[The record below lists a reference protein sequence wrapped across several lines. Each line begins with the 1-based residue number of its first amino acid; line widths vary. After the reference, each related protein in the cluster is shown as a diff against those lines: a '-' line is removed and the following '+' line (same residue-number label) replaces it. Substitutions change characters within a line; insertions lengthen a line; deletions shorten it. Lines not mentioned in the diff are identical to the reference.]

1 MGNGPGFHD
10 RGGPRGLQG
19 LAHQGQVPGLE
30 TPRREMGVQRAWILG
45 RMVNRRMS
53 GRKMGGPHSPAWS
66 QAAIGLPS
74 RGGFIM
80 ARIASGEGAGSRLGS
95 LSSSD
100 WTHKRRE
107 EAQVSGLTPG
117 RRAHTPGELP
127 PFTP

>member
-1 MGNGPGFHD
+1 MAQGYMI
-10 RGGPRGLQG
+10 RVGL
-19 LAHQGQVPGLE
+19 
-30 TPRREMGVQRAWILG
+30 GVSRAWHTRAKFQAWKHLG
-45 RMVNRRMS
+45 
-53 GRKMGGPHSPAWS
+53 GRWGAESLDPGQDGEPQDVREERGGPHSPAWS

-80 ARIASGEGAGSRLGS
+80 ARIASGEGARSRLGS

-100 WTHKRRE
+100 WTHRRRE